1 MGRIQSSIGLATGI
15 DIQKTVDQLMS
26 VSARP
31 RDQLQTRIK
40 GLQAQQVAL
49 NELTALVIG
58 AQLQTDRI
66 GNASNLSAT
75 AVSSSRT
82 SVLNATSSGS
92 PTVGNYSVQVLQTAQ
107 TASAASSPIASES
120 ELLQAGEFVV
130 RTGGFVDASANL
142 DDLRGGA
149 GISRGLVR
157 ITDRSGQ
164 AKDVDLRFASTL
176 EDVLRSINN
185 SGLRVSARI
194 NGDRIVLSDLTGQT
208 TSNLMVEEVFGGRTA
223 SDLGLGGINVA
234 SNSATGGDVAFLSNA
249 SRLSTLR
256 DNRGISFSSGKDM
269 TVSLKDG
276 SSIDLD
282 VNSSREPTTL
292 GQLVANIN
300 AISPSKLEA
309 KINST
314 GDGLEL
320 VDKTSGSGTFAATG
334 KLADQLGFTGTAEV
348 SGSIVGTRIQ
358 STLNGPLLS
367 SLRGGNGIGVPSSV
381 SITNRSGVS
390 TSVNLVGATSLRDVI
405 DRINASNAGVTA
417 SLNRSRTG
425 LLIQDV
431 TGATTSNLIIAD
443 SDANGTATK
452 LGIATN
458 ADRST
463 IDSAALGFQFVSE
476 TTSLSRLNQGRGVRL
491 GNFVLTNSQGLKKTI
506 VLNSNTKTVG
516 DVLNSINNN
525 TIGIQARLNED
536 GDGILIT
543 DTTSG
548 TSDFTIVDEQGGN
561 AALDLGIRG
570 TGTQKS
576 NPARR
581 EIQGSQTFRLT
592 IAATDSMSDVVKK
605 INDANGPLTA
615 SLLTSGPSNVRMLFT
630 SRSSGDY
637 GRFYADGESVGLNI
651 NSTGTGRDAI
661 VSVGGSSET
670 AGTLVRSS
678 SNTVQNAIGGVSL
691 TVQSVS
697 TDPVEVV
704 VSSNNSS
711 LEKNLQLFVDQ
722 FNKIRDKVTK
732 ETAFDASTKTSGLLL
747 GNPEV
752 LRTEQAL
759 ARLVSQRSF
768 ASGQVQSLD
777 RLGISLNDK
786 GRLEFD
792 KEKFTKIMAS
802 NPDDVKSFLTKE
814 STGFGA
820 RAKVVIDSL
829 VGVNNSAL
837 VNRNTTWTRQIDA
850 LSDRVNSMTA
860 RLDKERE
867 RLLLQFFRM
876 EESITRIRNN
886 ASGLGEIQYLSR

>member
-1 MGRIQSSIGLATGI
+1 
-15 DIQKTVDQLMS
+15 
-26 VSARP
+26 
-31 RDQLQTRIK
+31 
-40 GLQAQQVAL
+40 
-49 NELTALVIG
+49 
-58 AQLQTDRI
+58 
-66 GNASNLSAT
+66 
-75 AVSSSRT
+75 
-82 SVLNATSSGS
+82 
-92 PTVGNYSVQVLQTAQ
+92 
-107 TASAASSPIASES
+107 
-120 ELLQAGEFVV
+120 
-130 RTGGFVDASANL
+130 
-142 DDLRGGA
+142 
-149 GISRGLVR
+149 
-157 ITDRSGQ
+157 
-164 AKDVDLRFASTL
+164 
-176 EDVLRSINN
+176 
-185 SGLRVSARI
+185 
-194 NGDRIVLSDLTGQT
+194 
-208 TSNLMVEEVFGGRTA
+208 
-223 SDLGLGGINVA
+223 
-234 SNSATGGDVAFLSNA
+234 
-249 SRLSTLR
+249 
-256 DNRGISFSSGKDM
+256 
-269 TVSLKDG
+269 
-276 SSIDLD
+276 
-282 VNSSREPTTL
+282 
-292 GQLVANIN
+292 
-300 AISPSKLEA
+300 
-309 KINST
+309 
-314 GDGLEL
+314 
-320 VDKTSGSGTFAATG
+320 
-334 KLADQLGFTGTAEV
+334 
-348 SGSIVGTRIQ
+348 
-358 STLNGPLLS
+358 
-367 SLRGGNGIGVPSSV
+367 
-381 SITNRSGVS
+381 
-390 TSVNLVGATSLRDVI
+390 
-405 DRINASNAGVTA
+405 
-417 SLNRSRTG
+417 
-425 LLIQDV
+425 
-431 TGATTSNLIIAD
+431 
-443 SDANGTATK
+443 
-452 LGIATN
+452 
-458 ADRST
+458 
-463 IDSAALGFQFVSE
+463 
-476 TTSLSRLNQGRGVRL
+476 LSRLNQGRGVRL
-491 GNFVLTNSQGLKKTI
+491 GNFVITNSQGLKKTI

-548 TSDFTIVDEQGGN
+548 TSDFTIVDDQGGN

-576 NPARR
+576 GPTRR

-630 SRSSGDY
+630 SRSSGDN

-678 SNTVQNAIGGVSL
+678 SNTVQNAISGVSL

-704 VSSNNSS
+704 VSSNNST

-732 ETAFDASTKTSGLLL
+732 ETAFDASNKTSGLLL

-792 KEKFTKIMAS
+792 KEKFSKIMAS

-814 STGFGA
+814 KTGFGA

-837 VNRNTTWTRQIDA
+837 VNRNNTWTRQIDA
-850 LSDRVNSMTA
+850 LNDRVNSMTA